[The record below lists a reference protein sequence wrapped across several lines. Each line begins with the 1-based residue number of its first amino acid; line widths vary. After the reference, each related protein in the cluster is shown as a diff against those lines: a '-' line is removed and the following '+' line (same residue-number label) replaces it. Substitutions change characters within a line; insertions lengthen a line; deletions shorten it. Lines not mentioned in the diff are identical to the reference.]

1 MTTNERED
9 LDALVNSAGW
19 QQFKRIV
26 EEQWGSA
33 EGGGVRFV
41 TQMTKVANNP
51 DDATALPQMRQII
64 AAQREIQMVMRWP
77 MERLETL
84 KRTEVKPDSDAV
96 PLTQSRR
103 GGL

>member
-1 MTTNERED
+1 VTDERED
-9 LDALVNSAGW
+9 LDALIHSPGW
-19 QQFKRIV
+19 QRFKQMV
-26 EEQWGSA
+26 EQQWGTA

-41 TQMTKVANNP
+41 TEMTKMAKG
-51 DDATALPQMRQII
+51 DDATALPLMRQII
-64 AAQREIQMVMRWP
+64 AAQREIHAVMNWP
-77 MERLETL
+77 AERAEAL

>member
-19 QQFKRIV
+19 QQFKRMV

-33 EGGGVRFV
+33 EGGGIRFV
-41 TQMTKVANNP
+41 TQMTNVAKSE
-51 DDATALPQMRQII
+51 DATALPLMRQII